1 MFLEEYDVIVVGA
14 GHAGCEAAAAAANLG
29 CSTLLVTMSL
39 QNIAQMSCN
48 PAMGGI
54 AKGQIVREIDA
65 LGGYSGIVSDNTA
78 IQFKMLNK
86 SKGPAMWSPRV
97 QSDRMRFAE
106 EWRLMLEGTPNLDF
120 YQEMVSGMV
129 IENNKVLG
137 IKTSLGLTI
146 RGKSVVLTNGTF
158 LNGLIHIGDK
168 QFGGGRAGESAAYGI
183 TEDLVKAGFESGRM
197 KTGTPPR
204 VDGRSLDYSKM
215 NVEAGDINPSK
226 FSYSDV
232 TKPLL
237 HQRDCHMTYTS
248 LLVHDILREGFER
261 SPMFNGRIKSL
272 GPRYCPSIEDK
283 INRFADKDRHQLF
296 VEPEGWNTCEVYVNG
311 FSTSLPE
318 DIQFKALRSVVG
330 FEKVKFFRAGYAIE
344 YDYFP
349 PTQLKHT
356 LETKLISG
364 LYFAGQINGTTGY
377 EEAASQG
384 LMAGINA
391 ALKVKEKE
399 PLILKRD
406 EAYIGVLIDDLI
418 TKGTE
423 EPYRMFTSRAEF
435 RTLLRQD
442 NADFRLTPMSNT
454 LGLASDARLRRME
467 HKLNE
472 SEKMVAFFKETSITP
487 TEANP
492 VLIAKKTAEVNQTD
506 KIFKILSRPQI
517 DLSDV
522 LKFENVANY
531 VASNNVD
538 QEILEQAEIQVKY
551 SGYIDKERANAEKLT
566 RLEDLKIP
574 EKFDYHQIK
583 SMSIEAKQKLSKIR
597 PVTISQASR
606 ISGVSPSD
614 ISVLLVFLGR

>member
-232 TKPLL
+232 TKPLV

-311 FSTSLPE
+311 FSTSLPD

>member
-1 MFLEEYDVIVVGA
+1 
-14 GHAGCEAAAAAANLG
+14 
-29 CSTLLVTMSL
+29 
-39 QNIAQMSCN
+39 
-48 PAMGGI
+48 
-54 AKGQIVREIDA
+54 
-65 LGGYSGIVSDNTA
+65 
-78 IQFKMLNK
+78 
-86 SKGPAMWSPRV
+86 
-97 QSDRMRFAE
+97 
-106 EWRLMLEGTPNLDF
+106 
-120 YQEMVSGMV
+120 
-129 IENNKVLG
+129 
-137 IKTSLGLTI
+137 
-146 RGKSVVLTNGTF
+146 
-158 LNGLIHIGDK
+158 
-168 QFGGGRAGESAAYGI
+168 
-183 TEDLVKAGFESGRM
+183 
-197 KTGTPPR
+197 
-204 VDGRSLDYSKM
+204 M

-232 TKPLL
+232 TKPLV

-472 SEKMVAFFKETSITP
+472 SEKW
-487 TEANP
+487 
-492 VLIAKKTAEVNQTD
+492 
-506 KIFKILSRPQI
+506 
-517 DLSDV
+517 
-522 LKFENVANY
+522 
-531 VASNNVD
+531 
-538 QEILEQAEIQVKY
+538 
-551 SGYIDKERANAEKLT
+551 
-566 RLEDLKIP
+566 
-574 EKFDYHQIK
+574 
-583 SMSIEAKQKLSKIR
+583 
-597 PVTISQASR
+597 
-606 ISGVSPSD
+606 
-614 ISVLLVFLGR
+614 